1 MKTLV
6 IVAHPQLE
14 NSDVQPFFREAIA
27 DFPDVTWHPLTSSFD
42 VLEEQ
47 KLLISNDRIIF
58 EFPLYWYSAPA
69 LLKQWLDDVFT
80 MKFTTGNR
88 YALAG
93 KELGIVVST
102 GDKERSFRAGEE
114 EQFTISELMR
124 PYQALA
130 GKARMRYLP
139 VLAVYQ
145 FLYLSP
151 DEQQRLMIRYQQY
164 LTNPKFEHFSEQ
176 SEWFQEQLRKR
187 IQTNETTAPELEQIL
202 NLIQDNQDELDDLQ
216 WNLSELKK
224 EEDS

>member
-1 MKTLV
+1 M

-27 DFPDVTWHPLTSSFD
+27 NFSNVTWHPITNSFD

-47 KLLISNDRIIF
+47 KLLISHERIIF

-69 LLKQWLDDVFT
+69 VLKHWLDDVFT

-130 GKARMRYLP
+130 GKVRMHYLP
-139 VLAVYQ
+139 VLAVHQ
-145 FLYLSP
+145 FLYLTP
-151 DEQQRLMIRYQQY
+151 DDQQRLMIRYQQY
-164 LTNPKFEHFSEQ
+164 LTNPKFEHFSER
-176 SEWFQEQLRKR
+176 SEWFQQQLQER
-187 IQTNETTAPELEQIL
+187 IQANATMAPELEQIL
-202 NLIQDNQDELDDLQ
+202 NVIQNNQDELDDLQ
-216 WNLSELKK
+216 WNLTELKK